1 MKIFTQSM
9 YIFCSETVRLFPKEV
24 DIFYVEDPR
33 KFQTRFVRT
42 IAISGPVGKQ
52 SFLMFFL
59 VILIP
64 GSNELTLSVM
74 KNLQY
79 ISCRNRAENVQL
91 IFFYIEDC
99 VAASINISLFFK
111 ERAAASKKILR
122 KTTVSEIY

>member
-42 IAISGPVGKQ
+42 IAISSPVGKQ

-64 GSNELTLSVM
+64 GIQRINIVCQ

-79 ISCRNRAENVQL
+79 ISCRDRVENVQL

>member
-24 DIFYVEDPR
+24 DIFFVEDPR

-52 SFLMFFL
+52 SFLTFFL
-59 VILIP
+59 FILIP
-64 GSNELTLSVM
+64 GIQRINIVCQ

-79 ISCRNRAENVQL
+79 ISCRDRAENVQL

-111 ERAAASKKILR
+111 ERATASKKN
-122 KTTVSEIY
+122 